1 MHTCGVWHCGAAH
14 HLLDSS
20 PGCADRLIALLM
32 VPLTPYMPAGHSM
45 GAGTA
50 ALLTMMLRETIP
62 ECAEARCYALAC
74 PACMTLEL
82 ATACKDYV
90 TSVVHGTDVV
100 PTFSAGGWCGRLAL
114 CILKCSQPADLG
126 SLPLPPPCP
135 CHVAIRR
142 RSCCKCIT
150 TSWIHGLHSH
160 TVGPRPFPLPLPSP
174 CPCPVVTLRCSLRS
188 VTYYLQLQSAALA
201 TPFPHPFPH
210 PVSVL

>member
-1 MHTCGVWHCGAAH
+1 
-14 HLLDSS
+14 
-20 PGCADRLIALLM
+20 
-32 VPLTPYMPAGHSM
+32 M

-142 RSCCKCIT
+142 RSLCRGIKASRMHGLRLQGSLPLPPPCPCHVAIRRRSCCKCIT